1 LGWRT
6 VTFDL
11 GLRINDLN
19 NLNQLNDPNALSD
32 LSHKNK
38 GRLEM
43 TNTIK
48 NGSKIYFTKDHDM
61 VRRAVG
67 DFVKKEINP
76 NVDQWEEE
84 GFAPLK
90 DIFKKMGDLGFLGI
104 RYDPIYGGQ
113 GLDYWY
119 DTVFLEE
126 LGHIKALGLSVAI
139 TVQTHMATPAIN
151 EFGSDYLKDTFL
163 RAAIAGDLVGAIAVT
178 EPGAGSDVAAIQTTA
193 KKDNGDYVINGSKM
207 YITNGTQA
215 DFLTLLARTGDEPG
229 YHSFSLFVVPTD
241 LPGFSVGRKLDKLG
255 IRISD
260 TAELFFD
267 NVRVPAANLIGKENE
282 GFIYQMMQFQH
293 ERFSLLPFACTAAKD
308 IIEMTL
314 EHIRQ
319 RVVFGKPLI
328 TKQVLRHRLADWLTE
343 IECLQQLIYHIVR
356 MKQAGLDAT
365 REISMGKLIASQV
378 LNKVADGCLQM
389 YGGLGFMNE
398 MLISRYYRDARGLA
412 IGGGADEV
420 MRDVIAKMEGY

>member
-1 LGWRT
+1 MVVQRKSA
-6 VTFDL
+6 
-11 GLRINDLN
+11 N
-19 NLNQLNDPNALSD
+19 S
-32 LSHKNK
+32 
-38 GRLEM
+38 
-43 TNTIK
+43 
-48 NGSKIYFTKDHDM
+48 IYFTKEHEM
-61 VRRAVG
+61 VRRAVS

-76 NVDQWEEE
+76 NVDQWEED
-84 GFAPLK
+84 GIAPLK

-104 RYDPIYGGQ
+104 RYDSAYGGQ

-139 TVQTHMATPAIN
+139 TVQTHMATPAIY
-151 EFGSDYLKDTFL
+151 EFGSEYLKENYL
-163 RAAIAGDLVGAIAVT
+163 RPAIAGEMVGAIAVT

-193 KKDNGDYVINGSKM
+193 KQDGGDYVINGSKI

-215 DFLTLLARTGDEPG
+215 DFLTLLARTRAEPG

-241 LPGFSVGRKLDKLG
+241 LPGFTVGRKLDKLG

-267 NVRVPAANLIGKENE
+267 NVRIPASNLIGKENE

-293 ERFSLLPFACTAAKD
+293 ERFSLLPFACTAARD
-308 IIEMTL
+308 IIDMTL

-328 TKQVLRHRLADWLTE
+328 ARQVLRHRLVDWLTD

-356 MKQAGLDAT
+356 MKEAGLDAT
-365 REISMGKLIASQV
+365 REISMGKLMASQV
-378 LNKVADGCLQM
+378 LMKVADGCLQM

-420 MRDVIAKMEGY
+420 MREVIARMEGY